1 VVARSESGT
10 DLDQSPDLDPP
21 LTGNKRWKFAKDAA
35 MQKMMVLAAIAGM
48 FGLVAAA
55 AAGGPVAVVE
65 DVKGQV
71 AGVEFMDYVAA
82 GKVIKLG
89 AKDSI
94 VLGYMNSCWRETI
107 TGGVVVVGEEQSTV
121 YAGTVERSKVDCDS
135 GQMQLSERQAKQSA
149 GTVFRGVPPRPEVT
163 LYGLSPMIEIK
174 DRGPLIVE
182 RLDKPGERYEVP
194 IRRDSLLRGRFYDFA
209 KSGKALVPN
218 GLYAAQVGAQTVVFK
233 VDAQAKRGPTPIVG
247 RLVRFE

>member
-1 VVARSESGT
+1 
-10 DLDQSPDLDPP
+10 
-21 LTGNKRWKFAKDAA
+21 
-35 MQKMMVLAAIAGM
+35 MQKIALLAPVIVGV

-55 AAGGPVAVVE
+55 AAEAPVAVVE

-71 AGVEFMDYVAA
+71 AGVEFMDYVAP

-107 TGGVVVVGEEQSTV
+107 TGGVVVVGKEQSTV
-121 YAGTVERSKVDCDS
+121 YAGTIERSKVDCDS
-135 GQMQLSERQAKQSA
+135 GQMQLSEREAKQSA
-149 GTVFRGVPPRPEVT
+149 GTVFRSVPPRPELTV
-163 LYGLSPMIEIK
+163 YGRSPMIEIK
-174 DRGPLIVE
+174 DPGLLIVE

-233 VDAQAKRGPTPIVG
+233 VDPQAKRGSTPIVG

>member
-1 VVARSESGT
+1 
-10 DLDQSPDLDPP
+10 
-21 LTGNKRWKFAKDAA
+21 
-35 MQKMMVLAAIAGM
+35 MQKILVLASAIAGV
-48 FGLVAAA
+48 FGSVAVAAA
-55 AAGGPVAVVE
+55 EAPVAVVE
-65 DVKGQV
+65 DVKGRV

-89 AKDSI
+89 AKGSI

-121 YAGTVERSKVDCDS
+121 YAGTIERSKVDCDT

-149 GTVFRGVPPRPEVT
+149 GTVFRSVPPRSELTV
-163 LYGLSPMIEIK
+163 YGLSPMIEIR

-182 RLDKPGERYEVP
+182 RLDKPGERYEVA

-209 KSGKALVPN
+209 KTGEALAPN
-218 GLYAAQVGAQTVVFK
+218 GLYVAQLGAQKVVFK
-233 VDAQAKRGPTPIVG
+233 VDPQAKPGSTPIVG

>member
-1 VVARSESGT
+1 
-10 DLDQSPDLDPP
+10 
-21 LTGNKRWKFAKDAA
+21 
-35 MQKMMVLAAIAGM
+35 MQKIALLAPAIAGIL
-48 FGLVAAA
+48 GLAAA
-55 AAGGPVAVVE
+55 AAEGPVAVVE
-65 DVKGQV
+65 DVKGRV

-89 AKDSI
+89 AKESI

-121 YAGTVERSKVDCDS
+121 YASTIERSKVDCDT
-135 GQMQLSERQAKQSA
+135 GQMQLGERQAKQSA
-149 GTVFRGVPPRPEVT
+149 GTVFRGVAPPPEITV
-163 LYGLSPMIEIK
+163 YGLSPMIEIK
-174 DRGPLIVE
+174 DPGPLIVE

-194 IRRDSLLRGRFYDFA
+194 IRRDLLLRGRFYDFA

-233 VDAQAKRGPTPIVG
+233 VDPQAKRGSTPIVG